1 MVSCGFWVF
10 HSLYTLYTLHYV
22 IRGCFLK
29 TILFHIIS
37 IKMFWVNTRCARMFC
52 SVGSEFMM
60 SSGWGDRC
68 KKGQVWGC
76 FRVFFSGWSEMP
88 APFVHFPLLRSYMLL
103 MLNGTYMFM
112 LCSCYF
118 QVISSWLATTW
129 LCTLRWRHRSWP
141 VDEAWATS
149 RSSQTQHV
157 WLYFCFTFWRL
168 NALKLFICLFWQL
181 WVFKGAIFW
190 GQRLVAS
197 L

>member
-1 MVSCGFWVF
+1 MVSCGFCVF
-10 HSLYTLYTLHYV
+10 HSLYTLYTLYYA

-37 IKMFWVNTRCARMFC
+37 IQMFC
-52 SVGSEFMM
+52 QYWVRQNVLFCRLWIYEELGMRWQVKEGTSVRLFLSVFHRIIRDASTIREF
-60 SSGWGDRC
+60 SII
-68 KKGQVWGC
+68 
-76 FRVFFSGWSEMP
+76 FLY
-88 APFVHFPLLRSYMLL
+88 FVHICWCWMVHV
-103 MLNGTYMFM
+103 FM

-118 QVISSWLATTW
+118 RVILSWLTTTW

-149 RSSQTQHV
+149 RSSE
-157 WLYFCFTFWRL
+157 TFWRL

-190 GQRLVAS
+190 RQRLVAS